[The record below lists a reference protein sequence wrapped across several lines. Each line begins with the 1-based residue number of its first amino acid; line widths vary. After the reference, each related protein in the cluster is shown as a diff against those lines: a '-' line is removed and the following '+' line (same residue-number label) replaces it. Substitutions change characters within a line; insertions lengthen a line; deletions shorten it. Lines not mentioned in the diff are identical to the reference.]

1 MNVILNTDEVH
12 ALLGIVTSH
21 ILDHVELSADGKKQI
36 RGWRSE
42 RDAATVGLDEFTVS
56 VNEAIGNFIDE
67 RTSRFLRKRGTV
79 RVSSGTGAGA

>member
-21 ILDHVELSADGKKQI
+21 VIDHVDLSAAAKKQI
-36 RGWRSE
+36 RAWRSE
-42 RDAATVGLDEFTVS
+42 RDAATVGLDEFTVT

-67 RTSRFLRKRGTV
+67 RTTRFVRRRGTV